1 MQFLING
8 RRLTVIQPK
17 DVDEVID
24 MYIDQGTICTPPSLL
39 WEGCGQMC
47 GKSEPSRPCLL
58 CIGID
63 ICAGPLAWQV
73 TLLECCC
80 LSSVQ
85 VGLTETHIGVVFGL
99 QQLPLQRKYAVQLYV
114 SLFITFCNKLKSSMG
129 NCIWVAASFSSLL
142 FLSIV
147 VLARCIPWEGLPE

>member
-24 MYIDQGTICTPPSLL
+24 MYIEQGTICPPPLL
-39 WEGCGQMC
+39 LEGCGQMC
-47 GKSEPSRPCLL
+47 GKSEPSSPCLL

-99 QQLPLQRKYAVQLYV
+99 QQLPLQRKYAMQLYV
-114 SLFITFCNKLKSSMG
+114 SLFITFCNKLKSSTG